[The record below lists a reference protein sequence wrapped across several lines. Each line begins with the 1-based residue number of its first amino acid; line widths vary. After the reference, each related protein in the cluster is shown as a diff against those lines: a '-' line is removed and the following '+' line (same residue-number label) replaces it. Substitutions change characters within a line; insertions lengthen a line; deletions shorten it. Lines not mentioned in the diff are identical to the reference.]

1 MRDRTKVWIAF
12 KNDKIYGYI
21 LEFDHR
27 IVHTHGTAGS
37 IARLLDYIN
46 LDEVVFVIELDHLAV
61 VKKVFKPVE
70 PTDPLSQGKITTYIV
85 MKLNI
90 KTFNPVIKRHVKKLE
105 IEDLDDVLKRLG
117 EEWNKRV
124 KNAIHRGLAYGAY
137 EKGLLA
143 SIATVPEI
151 IDNIALVRG
160 VYTLPS
166 LRNRGLAT
174 SVCSALSKE
183 LLALGKEVIL
193 WAAKNN
199 LPARKVYEKN
209 RFPKNK
215 VHSIRVQSK
224 ENKEIDCNLRLRKL
238 S

>member
-90 KTFNPVIKRHVKKLE
+90 KTFNPVIKHHVKKLE

-193 WAAKNN
+193 WVAKNN
-199 LPARKVYEKN
+199 LTARKVYEKIGFQKTKYILLGFKAK
-209 RFPKNK
+209 RIKK
-215 VHSIRVQSK
+215 
-224 ENKEIDCNLRLRKL
+224 
-238 S
+238 